1 MRMVLVKRHWLA
13 VAAMVGFMA
22 GCSGLQ
28 LESAPSRTVALSG
41 IWVVDSAAS
50 DDVDSALRP
59 DARRGD
65 AGKRLSTEAE
75 IRRIRLGSGLAF
87 VAQDIQVLQ
96 AQRLEIELAPD
107 SMGVQ
112 HFPGVYRDVSWGIKE
127 RGIWQVHAGWQQDVL
142 VIASQTKG
150 IEVLERY
157 QLRGADRL
165 FVSVDIRADG
175 NHRLVNLALRRLQ

>member
-1 MRMVLVKRHWLA
+1 MRMTVVKCHWLVA
-13 VAAMVGFMA
+13 AAMVCCMT

-28 LESAPSRTVALSG
+28 LDLAPSRTVALSG
-41 IWVVDSAAS
+41 AWVVDAAAS
-50 DDVDSALRP
+50 DNVGSALRP
-59 DARRGD
+59 DAKRGD
-65 AGKRLSTEAE
+65 AGKRLSTQAE

-96 AQRLEIELAPD
+96 AQRMEIELAED

-127 RGIWQVHAGWQQDVL
+127 RGIWQVHAGWQEDVL

-150 IEVLERY
+150 IDVLERY
-157 QLRGADRL
+157 QLLDPNRL
-165 FVSVDIRADG
+165 VISVDIRADG
-175 NHRLVNLALRRLQ
+175 NQRLVNLAFRRLQ